1 MTEKRLQNIGIYYCQ
16 RYVVSKSKLED
27 YLKQRVYREVKD
39 SEARQELFDLIP
51 DLSKKMAD
59 FAAKL

>member
-1 MTEKRLQNIGIYYCQ
+1 MTEKRLQNIASYYCQ

-27 YLKQRVYREVKD
+27 YLQQRVYREVKD

-59 FAAKL
+59 FG